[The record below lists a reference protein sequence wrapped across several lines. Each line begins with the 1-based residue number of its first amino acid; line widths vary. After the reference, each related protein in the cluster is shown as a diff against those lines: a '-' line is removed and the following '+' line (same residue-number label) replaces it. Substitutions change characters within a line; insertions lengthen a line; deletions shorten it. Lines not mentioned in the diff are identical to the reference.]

1 MKKVGMLF
9 ALFAGL
15 ALFVYFYEIQGEEAR
30 EQAQEREESLLRIEE
45 DEITGM
51 TIERGE
57 DAPVELTRNESSWNL
72 VAPIETG
79 VDRFVVDGLARELAG
94 AKRDRTLEDAGAKAS
109 EYGLESPRLRLRVG
123 LEAGDRFL
131 RIGNDDYSGSKVY
144 AQIEGSED
152 VHLIAKGL
160 LTSADKEL
168 MEWRNKS
175 VLEFEQEK
183 AQVVEVVQGSETIR
197 VEQREKKWFLT
208 QPLQEQA
215 DSSFVSSLLSGIKYA
230 RAEKF
235 LDDVGQDLK
244 PYGLDQPRLVLRIQ
258 QEGDENWRVLEIGG
272 ADEETITARDASREL
287 VFEIKPSVIEKLEE
301 PVWDYRYK
309 QIVDLEQEDVD
320 RVQIRGKEEIS
331 IQREGEDFTI
341 HEPEAQR
348 GQKTAVYKFWYPLSE
363 IKFAAID
370 DAPSASDD
378 PRFLQPSIAIDI
390 TLKDGTVRQLQFS
403 QQDEQYFAR
412 LLESGR
418 SGRITKEDFE
428 KLQLEAANLTI

>member
-1 MKKVGMLF
+1 M
-9 ALFAGL
+9 
-15 ALFVYFYEIQGEEAR
+15 
-30 EQAQEREESLLRIEE
+30 
-45 DEITGM
+45 
-51 TIERGE
+51 
-57 DAPVELTRNESSWNL
+57 
-72 VAPIETG
+72 
-79 VDRFVVDGLARELAG
+79 
-94 AKRDRTLEDAGAKAS
+94 
-109 EYGLESPRLRLRVG
+109 
-123 LEAGDRFL
+123 
-131 RIGNDDYSGSKVY
+131 
-144 AQIEGSED
+144 
-152 VHLIAKGL
+152 
-160 LTSADKEL
+160 
-168 MEWRNKS
+168 
-175 VLEFEQEK
+175 
-183 AQVVEVVQGSETIR
+183 
-197 VEQREKKWFLT
+197 
-208 QPLQEQA
+208 
-215 DSSFVSSLLSGIKYA
+215 
-230 RAEKF
+230 
-235 LDDVGQDLK
+235 DDVGQDLK

-258 QEGDENWRVLEIGG
+258 QEGDANWRVLEIGG